1 MATSEYTETDRLT
14 GELFRLTRLIERV
27 HARYAARWSDGV
39 ERAAYLL
46 LVQLVTDGPRRLSA
60 LAEVVHSDTSTVSR
74 QVAQLV
80 RLGLVERRAD
90 PADGRACLLAATG
103 TGEAHFQEKR
113 RRRNESFDALLADW
127 PDRDRRHLRE
137 LVSRFND
144 DFEHYHLKDKDDVKD
159 RANLKDS
166 S

>member
-1 MATSEYTETDRLT
+1 MATSEYTELDRLT

-46 LVQLVTDGPRRLSA
+46 LVRLVTDGPTRLSA
-60 LAEVVHSDTSTVSR
+60 LADAVHSDTSTVSR

-80 RLGLVERRAD
+80 KLGLVERRAD
-90 PADGRACLLAATG
+90 PADGRACLLATTAA
-103 TGEAHFQEKR
+103 GEEHFQDKR
-113 RRRNESFDALLADW
+113 RRRNESFDALLDGWSA
-127 PDRDRRHLRE
+127 RDRRRLRE

-144 DFEHYHLKDKDDVKD
+144 DFEDYHLKDIP
-159 RANLKDS
+159 
-166 S
+166 

>member
-1 MATSEYTETDRLT
+1 MTTSEYTELDRLT

-46 LVQLVTDGPRRLSA
+46 LVRLATDGPTRLSA
-60 LAEVVHSDTSTVSR
+60 LADAVHSDTSTVSR

-90 PADGRACLLAATG
+90 PADGRACLLAATPA
-103 TGEAHFQEKR
+103 GEEHFQAKR
-113 RRRNESFDALLADW
+113 RRRNESFEEMLEGW
-127 PDRDRRHLRE
+127 SDRDRRRLRE

-144 DFEHYHLKDKDDVKD
+144 DFEHYHLKDT
-159 RANLKDS
+159 S
-166 S
+166 